1 MNREELLLE
10 MINDIMELKVKTA
23 LMETHTHK
31 YKWKYNYSEDTSEP
45 VILGGKESK

>member
-10 MINDIMELKVKTA
+10 MINDIMELKVKMA

-31 YKWKYNYSEDTSEP
+31 YKWKYNYSADTSEP
-45 VILGGKESK
+45 MIVGGKES